1 MSKLQNPKGKS
12 AVQNSKIARQG
23 VRSLLIF
30 LLVLVGVLAVA
41 TIGLA
46 APDASPPPPG
56 AEEPIGQIDRILGE
70 GKAGLSDFASR
81 FHELSSI
88 EPGADAITSLI
99 FFAID
104 FLKYLLGGIAV
115 IYMIIT
121 GVKLIGASKQ
131 IDEVSEKQKESL
143 KFIIYGLILV
153 IIADEL
159 VTKVFFG
166 QYGECIASASN
177 AKSCAQAGGGLIKG
191 IYSFILAVMASVAI
205 FVLVVSAFRFITS
218 YGNEE
223 TINKQKKR
231 ITMAIIGLLV
241 SGVGE
246 FVVKG
251 IVFPEAG
258 QKGIDV
264 VAAQKLVFNFTNF
277 IAAFIGAAAF
287 AMFFYGGYLY
297 VISAGNDEKTG
308 KAKKIIVSAII
319 GIVIAFAAF
328 GIVATVSRFSSGREV
343 NLPRQ
348 IPGLS
353 GGK

>member
-1 MSKLQNPKGKS
+1 MQKSKGQPIGKKGKMTI
-12 AVQNSKIARQG
+12 QKLKTW
-23 VRSLLIF
+23 LLL
-30 LLVLVGVLAVA
+30 LLVGLLGAA
-41 TIGLA
+41 NIALA
-46 APDASPPPPG
+46 APDPPPPG
-56 AEEPIGQIDRILGE
+56 AEEPIGQLDRILGE
-70 GKAGLSDFASR
+70 EKSGLSDFGNR
-81 FHELSSI
+81 FHELSSV
-88 EPGADAITSLI
+88 EPGADVITSLI
-99 FFAID
+99 FLAID
-104 FLKYLLGGIAV
+104 FLKYLLGGIAI

-121 GVKLIGASKQ
+121 GIKLITSAKQ
-131 IDEVSEKQKESL
+131 VDEVSEKAKESI

-177 AKSCAQAGGGLIKG
+177 AKSCAQAGGSLIKG
-191 IYSFILAVMASVAI
+191 IYSFILAIMATLAI
-205 FVLVVSAFRFITS
+205 FVLVISAFRLITS

-223 TINKQKKR
+223 SINKQKKR

-251 IVFPEAG
+251 IVFPESG
-258 QKGIDV
+258 EKGIDV

-277 IAAFIGAAAF
+277 IAAFIGAGAF
-287 AMFFYGGYLY
+287 AMLFYGGYLY

-308 KAKKIIVSAII
+308 KAKKIIVGALI

-328 GIVATVSRFSSGREV
+328 GIVATVTSFSSGREV
-343 NLPRQ
+343 NLPRE
-348 IPGLS
+348 IPGLP
-353 GGK
+353 GPK